1 MDSKPYTWV
10 LCKPSVTVERWGIL
24 AITGIEIAPTSDAS
38 ASDATKSFE
47 SQPLITG
54 GAWSSTANAWC
65 VAVEPIEAG
74 KIGRVAVA
82 GIVQLKAA
90 NLGKAAGAQVLYK
103 NLYWSLIRMNAGI
116 VRGTFEG
123 AWAKGATKNV
133 SAYRAHSSSE
143 NAQSFNVK
151 NYFASVPSS
160 AQVEKNCAIALV
172 GGPEGNE
179 WILIAAE
186 CA

>member
-1 MDSKPYTWV
+1 MGNKPYTWV
-10 LCKPSVTVERWGIL
+10 LCKPSVTVERWDIL
-24 AITGIEIAPTSDAS
+24 AITGFEITPTSDAS

-47 SQPLITG
+47 SQPVITG
-54 GAWSSTANAWC
+54 GTWSNTATAWC
-65 VAVEPIEAG
+65 VAIEPIAAG

-82 GIVQLKAA
+82 GVVQLKAA
-90 NLGKAAGAQVLYK
+90 NLGKAAGAEVLYK
-103 NLYWSLIRMNAGI
+103 NLYWSLIRMHAGI

-123 AWAKGATKNV
+123 AWAKGATKTV
-133 SAYRAHSSSE
+133 SASLAHASSE

-151 NYFASVPSS
+151 NYFASIPPT
-160 AQVEKNCAIALV
+160 AQVQKNCAIALV
-172 GGPEGNE
+172 GSPEGSE